1 MQSSNQWK
9 ILKFLVGALIL
20 KVNANIVLNYRDYFP
35 PNFDSEFLNRREEYF
50 YGPYQWAFWLHI
62 AAGPLSLILGLLLI
76 NDRFRARLPGWHRIL
91 GRVQVI
97 NVLCLLVPSG
107 LWMAKYAAAGPIA
120 GLGLATLGVL
130 TGLTVAMGW
139 RTALQRRFL
148 EHRRWMLRNF
158 TLLCSAVVLRLM
170 AGTATTF
177 DYGPTW
183 FDPLISWACWVLPLL
198 LLELSFTA
206 FNRRR

>member
-35 PNFDSEFLNRREEYF
+35 PDFDSEFLNGREEYF

-76 NDRFRARLPGWHRIL
+76 NDRFRVSLPGWHRIL

-177 DYGPTW
+177 DYGSTW